1 MKKPI
6 KSIVVALL
14 IMSVIPAQLYANSP
28 APAQAV
34 TIKTEEAKAKQMLK
48 RLNEIKDM
56 DKSNMTRPEKKA
68 LRKEVKEIQK
78 VMGNGN
84 GGVFISLGALIIIV
98 LLLIL
103 IF

>member
-1 MKKPI
+1 MTKSI
-6 KSIVVALL
+6 KSIVTAILL
-14 IMSVIPAQLYANSP
+14 MSVLPTQIYAGTPST
-28 APAQAV
+28 AKAV
-34 TIKTEEAKAKQMLK
+34 SINIDEAKAEVMLK

-56 DKSNMTRPEKKA
+56 DMSNMSRPEKKA

-84 GGVFISLGALIIIV
+84 GGVFISLGALIIII